1 MKTVREVSRIT
12 GVSVRALHHYD
23 TIGLLK
29 PSGVTPAGYRLYDD
43 EALRRLQMILLF
55 RELDVPL
62 GEIRRLLD
70 DPAFDRRAALERQLA
85 LLRARRERIDGLI
98 ALVCELRA
106 EDGAEP
112 ELAALAPGHQ
122 EPDPPEAPAHGAVQA
137 CAAHGCADGDA
148 ALLAQFAAL
157 GRLRPL
163 PPGDAAVQRQV
174 ERLRCYISSNY
185 FSCTLDVFE
194 SLGGL
199 YASDAFSGTIDGAG
213 GAGTAAF
220 IAAAIS
226 AYCRTAARRA

>member
-1 MKTVREVSRIT
+1 MR
-12 GVSVRALHHYD
+12 
-23 TIGLLK
+23 
-29 PSGVTPAGYRLYDD
+29 
-43 EALRRLQMILLF
+43 
-55 RELDVPL
+55 
-62 GEIRRLLD
+62 
-70 DPAFDRRAALERQLA
+70 
-85 LLRARRERIDGLI
+85 
-98 ALVCELRA
+98 
-106 EDGAEP
+106 
-112 ELAALAPGHQ
+112 PGHQ

-226 AYCRTAARRA
+226 AYCRTAARPRLSAPSPSPARGWIFSANGAIIRVSHSHGGVANV